1 MCVAESTIIL
11 IAGFH
16 MIIATVRTRLI
27 ALVLY
32 AAFLLYI
39 YIAFCVT
46 FSL

>member
-1 MCVAESTIIL
+1 MCIAESTINL

-32 AAFLLYI
+32 AALLLCSYL
-39 YIAFCVT
+39 CNVL
-46 FSL
+46 SLGS